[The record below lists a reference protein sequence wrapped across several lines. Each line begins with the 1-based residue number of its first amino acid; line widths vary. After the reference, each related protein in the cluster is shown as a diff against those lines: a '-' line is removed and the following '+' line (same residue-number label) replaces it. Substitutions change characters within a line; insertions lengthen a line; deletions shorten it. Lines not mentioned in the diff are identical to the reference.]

1 MKYTK
6 EQYMGMHMDN
16 HLNFRMSSHDKR
28 MIETAAKL
36 KGLKPNTYARQK
48 LLEAAERDIVEMSQ
62 LNTLTLNQEDWE
74 CFLAIMEMPVKIN
87 PHLKKAVKKFQKDFE
102 DEA

>member
-1 MKYTK
+1 MSA
-6 EQYMGMHMDN
+6 HFMDS

-48 LLEAAERDIVEMSQ
+48 LLEAAEKDIAELSQ
-62 LNTLTLNQEDWE
+62 LNTLTLNPTDWDH
-74 CFLAIMEMPVKIN
+74 FLAIMEAPVQIN
-87 PHLKKAVKKFQKDFE
+87 PNLKKAVKNYHKSIGH
-102 DEA
+102 